1 MAIIK
6 IEKLTKMFK
15 DLTAVDRVSLNIEPG
30 ECFGFLG
37 PNGAGKTTLVRMITA
52 VTPPD
57 SGDICVLGR
66 DLKKYPR
73 QIKVIFGVVPQIDNL
88 DPELSV
94 MHNLTTFARYFDIP
108 NDEARRRA
116 TAALQLFKL
125 EAKVNS
131 RIKELSGGMKR
142 RLLMA
147 RGLINNPKI
156 LVLDEPSVGLDP
168 QSKHLVWQK
177 LKELKGQGVTQLVS
191 TQNMDEATILCDRV
205 AIMHLGRIL
214 ALEKP
219 KELIARH
226 VGDMVLEIEVR
237 SGERE
242 KITTELKRRKLD
254 YEDAGGIIQVFQCKA
269 GGLIE
274 ELGDYSWNMWS
285 RLATLEDVFFR
296 LTGRGLIE

>member
-15 DLTAVDRVSLNIEPG
+15 DLTAVDRVSLNIEAG

-57 SGDICVLGR
+57 AGDIRVLGR

-73 QIKVIFGVVPQIDNL
+73 QIKAIFGVVPQIDNL

-108 NDEARRRA
+108 NAEARRRA

-156 LVLDEPSVGLDP
+156 IVLDEPSVGLDP

-177 LKELKGQGVTQLVS
+177 LKELKEQGVTQLVS

-205 AIMHLGRIL
+205 AIMHLGRVL
-214 ALEKP
+214 ALGKP

-242 KITTELKRRKLD
+242 KIIAELKRRKLD
-254 YEDAGGIIQVFQCKA
+254 YEDTGGIIQVFQCDA
-269 GGLIE
+269 EGLIKK
-274 ELGDYSWNMWS
+274 LGALSWNMWS

-296 LTGRGLIE
+296 LTGRGLVE